1 MNPYRTL
8 ADVLDL
14 HIKVFHA
21 LGTDHG
27 PQITNHRRRGVLQLG
42 LDCVDEHFEF
52 TQVPKQNVYER
63 KDGKDVLDV
72 SDVFT
77 DILAAE
83 VEDKGDFVLLRKPKR
98 RRL

>member
-8 ADVLDL
+8 ADVLDF
-14 HIKVFHA
+14 HIKVIHA

-27 PQITNHRRRGVLQLG
+27 PQVTNHGRRGVQLG

-77 DILAAE
+77 DIFAAE
-83 VEDKGDFVLLRKPKR
+83 VEDKGDFVLLRKPKQ